1 MKITQSHRSNK
12 AYTDERSCVVCGK
25 SFFMNAARSKM
36 TCSQECRYERQKDRQ
51 KQVRRMER
59 EMTRLEVL
67 KRPATC
73 LFCGTRFMRK
83 KASQKRCPSCIEKKI
98 KRIAQVEKKKNPTQ
112 QQARVFEGE
121 THQYFMN
128 SLREADLRSQER
140 FSARVQH
147 VGTITGETQFKE
159 EIANFLSK
167 GGKVRVIP
175 PQTEESS
182 SAISSTSFSFSRYGE
197 TGSSTFGLPQFLGG
211 AVCGAF
217 EGFENSGDD
226 PILGV

>member
-1 MKITQSHRSNK
+1 MEFKQSHRSNK
-12 AYTDERSCVVCGK
+12 AYTEERSCVVCGK

-73 LFCGTRFMRK
+73 LFCGTRYMRK
-83 KASQKRCPSCIEKKI
+83 KASQKRCPSCIEKQVT
-98 KRIAQVEKKKNPTQ
+98 RISQVEKQKKPNAAP
-112 QQARVFEGE
+112 VGE

-147 VGTITGETQFKE
+147 VGTITGETQYKE

-182 SAISSTSFSFSRYGE
+182 STISSTSFSFSRYGE

-211 AVCGAF
+211 AICGTF
-217 EGFENSGDD
+217 ESLENSGDD
-226 PILGV
+226 PILGL